1 MIRKLLVGA
10 VLHLFIMHAG
20 AQDSSIKGL
29 RENTTRKIAEDTA
42 HKDGWKTGGL
52 FTLNLAQGSLSNWQG
67 GGDKSSFSAVGF
79 VNLFAAW
86 REGKH
91 VWNNTLDLGYG
102 YINTTSLGA
111 RKSDD
116 RIDLLSKYGYEI
128 SKNLYASA
136 LFNFRSQF
144 AAGYAYASD
153 PNGVETKNLTSEFMA
168 PGYML
173 ISLGLDYKPQ
183 PYLSVFASPFTE
195 RWVFVANDLLSSQG
209 AYGVDTGATSR
220 NEFGAFLSTEFNKDI
235 MTNVSLKSRLDLFS
249 NYKNRPGNIDIFWTN
264 VLAMKINKSL
274 TANVALDLLYD
285 DNAIARMQIRQLLGI
300 GFSAKF

>member
-235 MTNVSLKSRLDLFS
+235 MTNVSLNSRLDLFS

-264 VLAMKINKSL
+264 VLAMKINKYL

>member
-264 VLAMKINKSL
+264 VLAMKINKYL
-274 TANVALDLLYD
+274 TANFALDLLYD

>member
-116 RIDLLSKYGYEI
+116 RNDLLTKYGYEI
-128 SKNLYASA
+128 SNNLYASA

-264 VLAMKINKSL
+264 VLAMKINKYL

>member
-264 VLAMKINKSL
+264 VLAMKINKYL

>member
-195 RWVFVANDLLSSQG
+195 SWVLVSNVLLSSQG
-209 AYGVDTGATSR
+209 AFGVDTGATSR

-264 VLAMKINKSL
+264 VLAMKINKYL

>member
-91 VWNNTLDLGYG
+91 VWNNALDLGYG

-264 VLAMKINKSL
+264 VLAMKINKYL

>member
-1 MIRKLLVGA
+1 MIRKLLVAA

-29 RENTTRKIAEDTA
+29 RENTNRKIEEDTA
-42 HKDGWKTGGL
+42 HKEGWKTGGL

-79 VNLFAAW
+79 LNLFAAW

-144 AAGYAYASD
+144 AAGYAYATD

-183 PYLSVFASPFTE
+183 PYLSVFVSPFTE

-220 NEFGAFLSTEFNKDI
+220 NEFGAFLSAEFNKDI

-249 NYKNRPGNIDIFWTN
+249 NYKSRPGNIDIFWTN
-264 VLAMKINKSL
+264 VLAMKINKYL

>member
-10 VLHLFIMHAG
+10 VLHIFIMHAG

-264 VLAMKINKSL
+264 VLAMKINKYL